1 MVTNISFLPTMSMS
15 NLRINEMVTKGKCL
29 ISALANSLKNWR
41 VDIEDERV
49 EYFDGLV
56 D

>member
-1 MVTNISFLPTMSMS
+1 MKWS
-15 NLRINEMVTKGKCL
+15 LRENVL
-29 ISALANSLKNWR
+29 ISVLTNSLKNWR